1 MSATEERAIKW
12 CLLKPQKGHSCKGR
26 EALLHLQQ
34 YYPTVKTYKNHLLL
48 KPNLSHSLRNQAI
61 TCWILF
67 IIIKWCVSFSH
78 HYFIKD
84 YITKCLLCGVRAL
97 GLFNEYLRIYL
108 KRSFLTLRSH
118 VAKIHI
124 SALFVGTSYPSYAVP
139 HSFLQLDSNLMMCVR
154 YAWRKWCEIFL
165 SWGGPKNLLILN
177 LLIGYKC
184 LAGVPSN
191 DDTVYLTRK
200 ATGLRWMLRQTP
212 STSYFMQHYRYD
224 HINIS
229 RLLCVCVCVRE
240 RERERERE
248 WYHVV
253 KDTQ

>member
-1 MSATEERAIKW
+1 MNI
-12 CLLKPQKGHSCKGR
+12 C
-26 EALLHLQQ
+26 AL
-34 YYPTVKTYKNHLLL
+34 
-48 KPNLSHSLRNQAI
+48 
-61 TCWILF
+61 
-67 IIIKWCVSFSH
+67 
-78 HYFIKD
+78 
-84 YITKCLLCGVRAL
+84 
-97 GLFNEYLRIYL
+97 YL

-139 HSFLQLDSNLMMCVR
+139 HTFLQLDSNLMMCVR
-154 YAWRKWCEIFL
+154 YAWGKWCEIFL

-200 ATGLRWMLRQTP
+200 ARDEDECFVSPP

-229 RLLCVCVCVRE
+229 RLLCVW
-240 RERERERE
+240 ERERE